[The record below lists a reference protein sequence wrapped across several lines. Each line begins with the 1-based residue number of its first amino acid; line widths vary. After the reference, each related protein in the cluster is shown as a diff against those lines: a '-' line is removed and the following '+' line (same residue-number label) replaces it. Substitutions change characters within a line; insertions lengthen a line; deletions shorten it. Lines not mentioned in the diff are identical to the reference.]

1 MLKSRKQ
8 KFVASVVRLN
18 VAGALSAT
26 KNRFAQ
32 WLSESLSSPSI
43 KRG

>member
-18 VAGALSAT
+18 VADALSAT

-32 WLSESLSSPSI
+32 WLSESFSSPSI